1 MLERAEEYPLCA
13 LVLLELRMGTVVKMM
28 QNAERLRDTKGC
40 VKYFFTALRL
50 AMPLFA
56 VTHKTGYMLLCTEL
70 LKWYHCASPAARVI
84 YEEFIFTRLTSTGK
98 PCFHDL
104 MVEKTVND
112 IRKTCGKV
120 YHKGIDVK
128 MEVAAATLPTQD
140 SRDASIHALHNNKPS
155 STSGRTCNYLSN
167 DAMCPFYNVVKKM
180 EEMCLWTPGETPKI
194 RTKGNKLAECN
205 VDVLEV
211 PGGQLHADI
220 LSSITDIGRERV
232 IQYFI
237 EFCIK
242 TQGEQN
248 RSSDVVD
255 LRKLDTT
262 VSRIIEARDN
272 EIKLRTSTNS
282 GDFKDKIFTKALL
295 VVEIDRH
302 RDAEKEKKNRVSIP
316 AATTS
321 EKKQALVDKLVKCR
335 QKIFKK
341 NRSLKDEILSDIKT
355 KFQQKGR
362 SAKAARKV
370 LLENELFK
378 LSESVRSLE
387 RYSKPSTT

>member
-1 MLERAEEYPLCA
+1 MR
-13 LVLLELRMGTVVKMM
+13 
-28 QNAERLRDTKGC
+28 
-40 VKYFFTALRL
+40 
-50 AMPLFA
+50 
-56 VTHKTGYMLLCTEL
+56 
-70 LKWYHCASPAARVI
+70 
-84 YEEFIFTRLTSTGK
+84 
-98 PCFHDL
+98 
-104 MVEKTVND
+104 
-112 IRKTCGKV
+112 
-120 YHKGIDVK
+120 
-128 MEVAAATLPTQD
+128 
-140 SRDASIHALHNNKPS
+140 
-155 STSGRTCNYLSN
+155 
-167 DAMCPFYNVVKKM
+167 
-180 EEMCLWTPGETPKI
+180 LWTPGETPKI
-194 RTKGNKLAECN
+194 RTKGNKFVECN

-272 EIKLRTSTNS
+272 EIKLRTSTNI

-302 RDAEKEKKNRVSIP
+302 RGAEKEKKNRVSIP

-341 NRSLKDEILSDIKT
+341 NKALKDEILSDIKT

-362 SAKAARKV
+362 STKAARKA
-370 LLENELFK
+370 LLENKLFK
-378 LSESVRSLE
+378 LSESVRLLE
-387 RYSKPSTT
+387 RYSKSSATD